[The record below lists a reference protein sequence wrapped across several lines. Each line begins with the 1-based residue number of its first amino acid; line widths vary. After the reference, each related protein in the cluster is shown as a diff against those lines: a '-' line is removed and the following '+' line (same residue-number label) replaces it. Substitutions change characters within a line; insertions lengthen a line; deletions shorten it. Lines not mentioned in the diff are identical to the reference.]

1 MADEQREPAT
11 MPADDPDA
19 TTEPETG
26 AAGPAVRAGE
36 AVDTADPEASAP
48 LLATEAPESV
58 GDTTVSGAE
67 VVEPETDAA
76 APAVEL
82 SNPDDDTPE
91 NVAEG
96 SVAEASAPTIAA
108 EPGEPA
114 TSVQAPAAESDKV
127 ETDALVSA
135 GATAAPAAE
144 AGDAVVEAPAGPV
157 GAAVEPAEEEQ
168 PTRGRRAMTF
178 FREFVETILLTLV
191 IFVAVRTLVVNFRVD
206 GESMRPTLMNGEYL
220 LVNRATYFHFDLNAL
235 RNLLPGPDRQDRDV
249 VYLFGPPARG
259 DIIVFEPPFTSDKPF
274 VKRVIGLPGDTIAI
288 REDHRVY
295 VNGQPLDEHYIAAPP
310 RNLYPSDG
318 GTYTVPPGMIF
329 VMGDNRNNSQD
340 SRSFS
345 AVSMDSVIGK
355 AVVTYWPLDVFGFVP
370 HERYALAG
378 DQP

>member
-1 MADEQREPAT
+1 
-11 MPADDPDA
+11 
-19 TTEPETG
+19 
-26 AAGPAVRAGE
+26 
-36 AVDTADPEASAP
+36 
-48 LLATEAPESV
+48 
-58 GDTTVSGAE
+58 
-67 VVEPETDAA
+67 
-76 APAVEL
+76 
-82 SNPDDDTPE
+82 
-91 NVAEG
+91 
-96 SVAEASAPTIAA
+96 
-108 EPGEPA
+108 
-114 TSVQAPAAESDKV
+114 
-127 ETDALVSA
+127 
-135 GATAAPAAE
+135 ATAAPAAE

-235 RNLLPGPDRQDRDV
+235 RNILPGPDRQDRDV

-378 DQP
+378 DEP